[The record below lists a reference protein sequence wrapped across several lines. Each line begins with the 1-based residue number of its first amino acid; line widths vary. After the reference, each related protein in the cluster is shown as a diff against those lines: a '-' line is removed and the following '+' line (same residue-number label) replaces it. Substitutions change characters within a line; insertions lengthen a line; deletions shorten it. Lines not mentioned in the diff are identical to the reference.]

1 MSFISKVSPMV
12 ASPQNPNY
20 SPDEYLQIE
29 EQSPIKHEYIDGQLY
44 AMVGASQDHNTISL
58 NLSFAFRRHIRG
70 LGCRLFMSD
79 VKVRIVERNR
89 FFYPDLAVSCDER
102 DRETPLY
109 LRFPNL
115 IVEILSSSTEAF
127 DRGDKFQDYQTIETL
142 REYVLISSKQQLVQC
157 FRRNDEGL
165 WVMQSYTQE
174 QEIYQ
179 FNCVNFSGTL
189 EELYEDVTFS
199 P

>member
-1 MSFISKVSPMV
+1 MSFTSKVSPMV
-12 ASPQNPNY
+12 ASPQNPNF

-29 EQSPIKHEYIDGQLY
+29 EQSPIKHEYMDGQLY

-58 NLSFAFRRHIRG
+58 NLSFALRRHIRG

-79 VKVRIVERNR
+79 IKVRIVERNR

-142 REYVLISSKQQLVQC
+142 QEYVLISSKQKLVQC

-165 WVMQSYTQE
+165 WVLQSYTQD
-174 QEIYQ
+174 QETYQ

-189 EELYEDVTFS
+189 EDLYEDVSFTA
-199 P
+199 

>member
-1 MSFISKVSPMV
+1 MV
-12 ASPQNPNY
+12 ASPQNPNF

-44 AMVGASQDHNTISL
+44 AMFGASQDHNTISL
-58 NLSFAFRRHIRG
+58 NLSLALHRHIRG

-79 VKVRIVERNR
+79 VKVRILERNR

-142 REYVLISSKQQLVQC
+142 HEYVLISSKQQIVQC

-165 WVMQSYTQE
+165 WVMQSYTQ
-174 QEIYQ
+174 QQGIYQ

-189 EELYEDVTFS
+189 EELYEDVSFL